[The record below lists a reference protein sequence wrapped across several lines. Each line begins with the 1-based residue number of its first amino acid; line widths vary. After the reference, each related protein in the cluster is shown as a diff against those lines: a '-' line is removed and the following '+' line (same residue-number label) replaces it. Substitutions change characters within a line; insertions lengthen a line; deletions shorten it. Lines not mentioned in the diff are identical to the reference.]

1 MARYSSYGNLDE
13 QIIEDMDM
21 GFVMFDNRLRPD
33 QLPRGTLVNSSNGR
47 MGLNGEW
54 EVRRGIENISAPFT
68 NGSVALTIPFY
79 TYGTINT
86 SNVSRSGQIV
96 TLIFAI
102 APSLPFING
111 SLVKTQNLFGGT
123 PSASGNR
130 IITVVNPTTVTFT
143 MVGDETFIWTSGLA
157 FVGTPIIDDTSVN
170 AIYGSC
176 LYSNPSATTDAY
188 IILAANSSARAVN
201 LADPNGAA
209 ITIAYPAG
217 VAVSAEAS
225 MLQAFNKVFIF
236 RDGAVA
242 LEWNGVLTGSPA
254 FTLVK
259 NGNYTTDLLI
269 ANPNNTEIANGL
281 ATVTTSFAHGF
292 TVGTQLIVVKGD
304 GIIPDET
311 IVNVSAVTTS
321 PTNTFSFYI
330 AANSGSDAH
339 VITAASKGSGH
350 GIVTITTALE
360 HDYASNDH
368 VKISGLTYTVGVD
381 TNPNGTWRITVT
393 GLNNFTYDIGG
404 GGGVITYGV
413 AGSPTAKLQSSL
425 EFIKKQSSGIGFS
438 HMPTPPWATYHQ
450 RRLWMPFRWTMT
462 GTSGTPAITSRGIAD
477 ELIVSDILDS
487 DTYDQVYNEYRFNAG
502 RADFLVAA
510 HAFSDDKLVVFNRES
525 IHIVVSSSDVA
536 NSSVQLI
543 TNEVGCLARRSIQ
556 QIGDNI
562 IFLSDNGVYG
572 TSFVDLYNLR
582 GNVTPLSSSI
592 DATIKRI
599 NSSYSKNAVSAY
611 FDNRYYLAVPL
622 NPTNPDLPAATANNS
637 ILIFNFL
644 NKGWE
649 SIDSVDNVNWNIKEL
664 FAGGSGADRGLY
676 AISEAGAIHR
686 IDYRNDSNDIVSVSI
701 GENSATL
708 PILASATTRMFNF
721 GIIDKKR
728 WNNYELH
735 LQSSGFNISDAT
747 LSAEIENA
755 DQIVDLG
762 SISSKLGEQLAIDE
776 DATIRGR
783 IGNYRGY
790 GLQFTFTPTAG
801 RPKLRAIKVGGSTTS
816 RSSQSIK

>member
-54 EVRRGIENISAPFT
+54 QVRKGIDSISAPLT
-68 NGSVALTIPFY
+68 TGVAALTIPFY
-79 TYGTINT
+79 LYANVNT
-86 SNVSRSGQIV
+86 SSATRSGSTV
-96 TLIFAI
+96 TLNFAT
-102 APSLPFING
+102 AHGFTTNTLVSVS
-111 SLVKTQNLFGGT
+111 SLVGGT
-123 PSASGNR
+123 TTPNGNR
-130 IITVVNPTTVTFT
+130 TITVVTSTQVTFT
-143 MVGDETFIWTSGLA
+143 MGGSETVTYTGTGVVGA
-157 FVGTPIIDDTSVN
+157 PKIDDTSVN

-176 LYSNPSATTDAY
+176 LYSNPSSTTSAY
-188 IILAANSSARAVN
+188 IVLAANSFARAVN
-201 LADPNGAA
+201 LTDGTSTT
-209 ITIAYPAG
+209 ITYPAG
-217 VAVSAEAS
+217 VAVSTQAS

-236 RDGAVA
+236 RDGEVA

-259 NGNYTTDLLI
+259 NGDYTTDLLI
-269 ANPNNTEIANGL
+269 GNSNNTEITNGL

-311 IVNVSAVTTS
+311 IVNVAEVTTS

-330 AANSGSDAH
+330 AANGGSDAH
-339 VITAASKGSGH
+339 VITAASKASGH

-368 VKISGLTYTVGVD
+368 VKIGGLTFTGTD
-381 TNPNGTWRITVT
+381 PNGTWKITVT
-393 GLNNFTYDIGG
+393 GLNTFTYDIGG
-404 GGGVITYGV
+404 HGGSITYGV
-413 AGSPTAKLQSSL
+413 AGSPTAKLLSSL

-462 GTSGTPAITSRGIAD
+462 GISGTPTITSRGVAD

-502 RADFLVAA
+502 LADFLVAA

-525 IHIVVSSSDVA
+525 IHLVVSSSDVA

-556 QIGDNI
+556 QVADNV

-572 TSFVDLYNLR
+572 TNFGDLYNLR
-582 GNVTPLSSSI
+582 GNGIPLSSSI

-599 NSSYSKNAVSAY
+599 NLAYAQGAVSAY

-622 NPTNPDLPAATANNS
+622 DGSTVNNTL
-637 ILIFNFL
+637 LIFNFL

-649 SIDSVDNVNWNIKEL
+649 SIDSVSDPDWNIKEM

-676 AISEAGAIHR
+676 AISESGSIHR
-686 IDYRNDSNDIVSVSI
+686 VDHRNDAVDVVSVAV
-701 GENSATL
+701 GDTAANL
-708 PILASATTRMFNF
+708 PIAASATTRMFNF
-721 GIIDKKR
+721 GVIDKKR

-735 LQSSGFNISDAT
+735 LQSSGFNVSDAT
-747 LSAEIENA
+747 LSAEIENI
-755 DQIVDLG
+755 DQTVNLG
-762 SISSKLGEQLAIDE
+762 TVSSKLGEQLAIDE

-783 IGNYRGY
+783 IGNNRGY

-801 RPKLRAIKVGGSTTS
+801 RPRLRAIKVGGSTSS
-816 RSSQSIK
+816 RSVQSNK

>member
-54 EVRRGIENISAPFT
+54 QVRKGIDSISAPLT
-68 NGSVALTIPFY
+68 TGVAALTIPFY
-79 TYGTINT
+79 LYANVNT
-86 SNVSRSGQIV
+86 SSATRSGSTV
-96 TLIFAI
+96 TLNFAT
-102 APSLPFING
+102 AHGFTTNTLVSVS
-111 SLVKTQNLFGGT
+111 SLVGGT
-123 PSASGNR
+123 TTPNGNR
-130 IITVVNPTTVTFT
+130 TITVVTSTQVTFT
-143 MVGDETFIWTSGLA
+143 MGGSETVTYTGTGVVGA
-157 FVGTPIIDDTSVN
+157 PKIDDTSVN

-176 LYSNPSATTDAY
+176 LYSNPSSTTSAY
-188 IILAANSSARAVN
+188 IVLAANSFARAVN
-201 LADPNGAA
+201 LTDGTSTT
-209 ITIAYPAG
+209 ITYPAG
-217 VAVSAEAS
+217 IAVSAQAS
-225 MLQAFNKVFIF
+225 VLQAFNKVFIF
-236 RDGAVA
+236 RDGEVA

-259 NGNYTTDLLI
+259 NGDYTTDLLI
-269 ANPNNTEIANGL
+269 ANSNNTEITNGL

-311 IVNVSAVTTS
+311 IVNVAEVTTS

-368 VKISGLTYTVGVD
+368 VKIGGLTFTGTD
-381 TNPNGTWRITVT
+381 PNGTWKITVT
-393 GLNNFTYDIGG
+393 GLNTFTYDIGG
-404 GGGVITYGV
+404 SGGSITYGV
-413 AGSPTAKLQSSL
+413 AGSPTAKLLSSL

-462 GTSGTPAITSRGIAD
+462 GTSGTPTITSRGVAD

-502 RADFLVAA
+502 LADFLVAA

-525 IHIVVSSSDVA
+525 IHLVVSSSDVA

-556 QIGDNI
+556 QVADNV

-572 TSFVDLYNLR
+572 TNFGDLYNLR
-582 GNVTPLSSSI
+582 GNGIPLSSSI

-599 NSSYSKNAVSAY
+599 NLAYAQGAVSAY

-622 NPTNPDLPAATANNS
+622 DGSIVNNTL
-637 ILIFNFL
+637 LIFNFL

-649 SIDSVDNVNWNIKEL
+649 SIDSVNNVNWNVKEL
-664 FAGGSGADRGLY
+664 FAGGNGADRGLY
-676 AISEAGAIHR
+676 AISESGSIHR
-686 IDYRNDSNDIVSVSI
+686 IDHRSDAVDLVSVAVGDTAAS
-701 GENSATL
+701 L
-708 PILASATTRMFNF
+708 PIAASATTRMFNF
-721 GIIDKKR
+721 GVIDKKR

-735 LQSSGFNISDAT
+735 LQSSTVNVSDAT
-747 LSAEIENA
+747 LSAEIENT
-755 DQIVDLG
+755 DQIIDLG

-783 IGNYRGY
+783 IGNNRGY

-801 RPKLRAIKVGGSTTS
+801 RPRLRAIKVGGSTSS
-816 RSSQSIK
+816 RSVQSNK